1 MNRSI
6 FSVAGFCVSLVGCLT
21 LWFWELNLPPACRQF
36 PDNRFPTIFNLI
48 CGLMV
53 LGISFGLSVYI
64 NDIRERKI
72 NEEKLRTSE
81 DRLKQA
87 QRVAN
92 VGSWEFIPST
102 GEIIWSEEMFRL
114 FGLEPQ
120 QSEPN
125 STEFLQLIHPED
137 RDFLNEALERTV
149 REGIPFEIDHRIIRS
164 DGSVRHLE
172 ARGDVIRNPKGEVI
186 RMFGTARDISEQQAA
201 LRERKQIEIALEQTT
216 AYYQS
221 LADVL
226 PQCLYRKDKEGRLT
240 FGNRAFLET
249 LGKPLE
255 EVLGWTVDDVYPPE
269 LAKKYAADDERVI
282 QTGEVLDIIE
292 EHKAPTNNEITYVQV
307 VKAPVRDEGGNIIA
321 TQGIFWDI
329 TERIHLEQALQ
340 ASEAKLR
347 DVLNRAIASIISY
360 RIFEDREW
368 EYLYVSVGTEAIL
381 GYTSEELMRDKSLWK
396 SRVFSEDWETIF
408 VPILEELSDIKTV
421 SLEYRFRSKD
431 GSIRW
436 IASNLTARRD
446 LSSSGWI
453 VTLVGT
459 DISESKQLELA
470 LKESEKRLRLIL
482 DSSPYAIFL
491 KDLQGCYIYVNPAY
505 EQMTNLSQNQ
515 LLGKSDY
522 DFLPHEFAE
531 TCHASD
537 QSAIVAKRPIVFE
550 EEVPF
555 NQGTRT
561 LLITK
566 FPLIDTTDQCYEICG
581 IVLDISEQQAAL
593 RERKAAELAV
603 KASQAQLQDVLNN
616 TAAAVVSFR
625 LFENGTWKYDYY
637 SPACQNIYGYSSE
650 EFLANPNLWKSRVL
664 PEDWETILIPAF
676 QEIPTGISQK
686 YIEYR
691 FRHQDGSIRWIGEN
705 ATSRRDDTQNC
716 WIITLVSI
724 DISERKQAEFAL
736 QRQTQQEKAFN
747 RVIQLIRN
755 SLDLKTIFLTAVQEA
770 TQLININ
777 RVAVVQ
783 YQPENQ
789 CWVHL
794 EAYSRD
800 GNIPNTTDLTIPD
813 ENNPFAEQLKRGE
826 IVRVDDTNTIKD
838 PINQEIRQ
846 EFPGSWLLIPLVV
859 NGNVWGSL
867 SFLSNRSDSP
877 YQDEQITLACRFAD
891 QLAIAIQQSQLYE
904 KLQEANEQLHYLAN
918 HDQLTQIPNR
928 RYFDEHLEQ
937 EWKRSVREKTP
948 LTLILCDID
957 YFKRY
962 NDTYGHPAGD
972 QCLFNVAQ
980 TLQQAIRRPADF
992 VARYGGEEFAIILPN
1007 TDVKGTIHVV
1017 KNIQNQLQ
1025 TLNIPHA
1032 NSLVDNKITVSLG
1045 IACTYPR
1052 LKSSVQALI
1061 DTADRAL
1068 YQTKQ
1073 SGRNNYSIEI
1083 LTTETN
1089 C

>member
-6 FSVAGFCVSLVGCLT
+6 FSVASFCVSLVGCLT

-53 LGISFGLSVYI
+53 LGISFGLTVYI
-64 NDIRERKI
+64 NDIRDRQI

-81 DRLKQA
+81 ARFKQA
-87 QRVAN
+87 QRVAQ

-114 FGLEPQ
+114 FGLDPQ
-120 QSEPN
+120 QNEPN
-125 STEFLQLIHPED
+125 YTEFIQLVHPED
-137 RDFLNEALERTV
+137 RDFLNETIERSL
-149 REGIPFEIDHRIIRS
+149 REGIPFESDHRIIRS

-172 ARGDVIRNPKGEVI
+172 GRGNVIRNAKGEVI
-186 RMFGTARDISEQQAA
+186 RMFETGRDIS
-201 LRERKQIEIALEQTT
+201 ERKQIEIALEQTN

-226 PQCLYRKDKEGRLT
+226 PQCVYRKDVEGRLT
-240 FGNRAFLET
+240 FGNRAYLKT
-249 LGKPLE
+249 LGKSLE
-255 EVLGWTVDDVYPPE
+255 EVIGWTVDDVYPLE
-269 LAKKYAADDERVI
+269 LAKKYAADDRRVI
-282 QTGEVLDIIE
+282 ETGEVLDIIE
-292 EHKAPTNNEITYVQV
+292 QHKAPTREKITYVQV
-307 VKAPVRDEGGNIIA
+307 VKAPVRDESGNIIA

-347 DVLNRAIASIISY
+347 DVLNRTIASIISY
-360 RIFEDREW
+360 RIFEDGEW
-368 EYLYVSVGTEAIL
+368 EYLYVSAGSEVIL
-381 GYTSEELMRDKSLWK
+381 GYTSEELMGDITLWK
-396 SRVFSEDWETIF
+396 SRVIREDWETVF
-408 VPILEELSDIKTV
+408 VPILEELSDETTV
-421 SLEYRFRSKD
+421 SVEYRFRSKD

-446 LSSSGWI
+446 LSSPAWI

-459 DISESKQLELA
+459 DISEQQAALRERKQLELA

-491 KDLQGCYIYVNPAY
+491 KDLQGCYTYVNPAY
-505 EQMTNLSQNQ
+505 ERMTNLSQDQ
-515 LLGKSDY
+515 LLGQSDY
-522 DFLPHEFAE
+522 DFLPPEFAE
-531 TCHASD
+531 TCDASD
-537 QSAIVAKRPIVFE
+537 RAAIVAKRPIIFE

-566 FPLIDTTDQCYEICG
+566 FPLLDPTDQCYEICG
-581 IVLDISEQQAAL
+581 IVLDISD
-593 RERKAAELAV
+593 RFAAELAL
-603 KASQAQLQDVLNN
+603 KASQAQLQDVLSN

-637 SPACQNIYGYSSE
+637 SPTCQNIYGYSSE
-650 EFLANPNLWKSRVL
+650 EFLANPNLWQSRVL

-676 QEIPTGISQK
+676 EEALTGTSQK

-691 FRHQDGSIRWIGEN
+691 FLHQNGSIRWIGEN
-705 ATSRRDDTQNC
+705 ANIRRDDTQNC
-716 WIITLVSI
+716 WIITVVSI
-724 DISERKQAEFAL
+724 DITHRKQAEFAL

-747 RVIQLIRN
+747 RFVQLIRN

-770 TQLININ
+770 AELININ

-789 CWVHL
+789 CWVHR
-794 EAYSRD
+794 EIYSRD
-800 GNIPNTTDLTIPD
+800 GNLPETRDLRIPD
-813 ENNPFAEQLKRGE
+813 ENNPIAEQLKRGE
-826 IVRVDDTNTIKD
+826 IVRIDDTNTISD
-838 PINQEIRQ
+838 PINQGIIQ
-846 EFPGSWLLIPLVV
+846 DFPGAWLLIPLVV
-859 NGNVWGSL
+859 NGIVWGSFSL
-867 SFLSNRSDSP
+867 LKNRSASA
-877 YQDEQITLACRFAD
+877 YQDEQIALACRFAD

-904 KLQEANEQLHYLAN
+904 KLQQANEQLHYLAN

-928 RYFDEHLEQ
+928 RYFDEYLER
-937 EWKRSVREKTP
+937 EWKRCVREQTP
-948 LTLILCDID
+948 LTLILCDLD

-980 TLQQAIRRPADF
+980 TLQQTIRRPADF
-992 VARYGGEEFAIILPN
+992 VARYGGEEFAIILSN
-1007 TDVKGTIHVV
+1007 TNAEGAIHVV
-1017 KNIQNQLQ
+1017 EMIQDQIRV
-1025 TLNIPHA
+1025 LNIPHV
-1032 NSLVDNKITVSLG
+1032 NSLTENRVTLSFG
-1045 IACTYPR
+1045 IACTYPTVQT
-1052 LKSSVQALI
+1052 SIQALI

-1068 YQTKQ
+1068 YQTKER
-1073 SGRNNYSIEI
+1073 GRNSYSLLFLQREIES
-1083 LTTETN
+1083 
-1089 C
+1089 